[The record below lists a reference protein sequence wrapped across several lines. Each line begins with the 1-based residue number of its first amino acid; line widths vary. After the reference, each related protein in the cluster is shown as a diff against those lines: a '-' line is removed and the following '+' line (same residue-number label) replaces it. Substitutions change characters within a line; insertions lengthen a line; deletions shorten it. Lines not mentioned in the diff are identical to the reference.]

1 MIKTAGLLLT
11 VALVACAAS
20 EGEHRFERTK
30 AGQIVNSSRA
40 EVVFEGMCDA
50 SGAVAVGKTR
60 FVIADDED
68 NILRMYDLAKGGAAL
83 RRYDVS
89 PDLGLSAPTKN
100 GATRSKK
107 SPEELDIEAAT
118 ASEGLAYW
126 LSSHGRSKSGKYK
139 PARFHFF
146 ATTLPDESGDFHL
159 VGEAFVDLVAHLQN
173 DSRFAR
179 FKLDEAAQL
188 PPKAHGGLN
197 IEGMTAR
204 TEGGVWIGLR
214 NPTYDGKALLFS
226 LNNPEGVVQGEPPEF
241 GDPILLDL
249 GGQGVRGLSF
259 WQNRFLVISGNGDGG
274 VNSALY
280 IWDPRTQL
288 TARQLDFDA
297 QKFNPEAF
305 FTPDERSEFL
315 LISDDG
321 ARLIDDEPCKDL
333 KDPSKKSFRGRWFT
347 LS

>member
-126 LSSHGRSKSGKYK
+126 LSSHGRNKSGKHK
-139 PARFHFF
+139 PERFHFF
-146 ATTLPDESGDFHL
+146 ATTLPDESGDFHM
-159 VGEAFVDLVAHLQN
+159 VGEAFVDLVGYLQN
-173 DSRFAR
+173 DPRFAQ
-179 FKLDEAAQL
+179 FKLGEAAQL
-188 PPKAHGGLN
+188 PPKAPGGLN

-214 NPTYDGKALLFS
+214 NPIYDGKALLFS
-226 LNNPEGVVQGEPPEF
+226 LDNPESVVKGEPPEI
-241 GDPILLDL
+241 GDPVLLDL

-259 WQNRFLVISGNGDGG
+259 WQNRFLVISGSSDGG
-274 VNSALY
+274 GNSALY
-280 IWDPRTQL
+280 TWDPRTQL
-288 TARQLDFDA
+288 TSRQLDFDA

-315 LISDDG
+315 LISDEG
-321 ARLIDDEPCKDL
+321 ARLIDGEPCKDL
-333 KDPSKKSFRGRWFT
+333 KDSSKKSFRGRWFK